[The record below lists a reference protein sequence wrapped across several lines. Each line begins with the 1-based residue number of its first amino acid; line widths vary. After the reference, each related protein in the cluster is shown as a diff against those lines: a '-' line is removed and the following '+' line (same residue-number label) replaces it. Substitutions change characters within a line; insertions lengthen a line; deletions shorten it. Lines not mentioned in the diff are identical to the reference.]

1 MLDRFVMQAI
11 FSMAIDSVESEQT
24 AEFFDTDDGTPQ

>member
-11 FSMAIDSVESEQT
+11 FSMAKDSVESGQT
-24 AEFFDTDDGTPQ
+24 AQFFDTDDGAPQ